1 MHRLA
6 GAAASVPGS
15 RLNRWLSEGVWGMGR
30 RKSEVENRLGL
41 VVGERGSYFP
51 LLKLGDCQKVSE
63 LECAAELE
71 IMESCNVISPVARRR
86 VVDVPRSVLL
96 ASVRLIEIHAGL
108 KIDLNHYKL
117 THKNEFFLSSFR
129 QA

>member
-1 MHRLA
+1 M
-6 GAAASVPGS
+6 
-15 RLNRWLSEGVWGMGR
+15 ER

-51 LLKLGDCQKVSE
+51 LLKLGDCPSQKVSE
-63 LECAAELE
+63 SECAAELE
-71 IMESCNVISPVARRR
+71 IMESCNVTSPVARRR

-108 KIDLNHYKL
+108 KIELNHYKL
-117 THKNEFFLSSFR
+117 THKNEFFWAAFAKPETMMSHY
-129 QA
+129 A